1 MTCGMYNAAGDWVSA
16 VGLPAKSGVGG
27 GIVAVQAGHDLAR
40 IAKGAGL
47 QNHSRVMKRS
57 SLVGSNLTGA
67 VHMLKRPESR

>member
-1 MTCGMYNAAGDWVSA
+1 M
-16 VGLPAKSGVGG
+16 
-27 GIVAVQAGHDLAR
+27 AVQAGHDLAR